1 MPHHHDP
8 LDALLDRSA
17 PAGAPD
23 DPRLRRDL
31 AAMASEARTASRP
44 RRRPGRL
51 AATAGLAALLASGAG
66 AAVAASVFDWEP
78 WAQDPDLAY
87 PFVLPSGRAC
97 EARVSVY
104 DVVSV
109 DENGA
114 LQRADPADDSAFA
127 RHLRGLDLI
136 GQIDVEASIAEVRLR
151 DTSVSFVAV
160 TPEGRLEDVPA
171 TASGPTEDDVHAA
184 AVSAALRE
192 ALIAEATAFG
202 RGDRWTTDEAILCEA
217 VAP

>member
-104 DVVSV
+104 DVVSI
-109 DENGA
+109 DENGSV
-114 LQRADPADDSAFA
+114 QRDPADDSDFA
-127 RHLRGLDLI
+127 RHLRGV
-136 GQIDVEASIAEVRLR
+136 DVVGEADVRAEVAEVRLR
-151 DTSVSFVAV
+151 DTSVSYVAV
-160 TPEGRLEDVPA
+160 TPEGHLEDVPA

-184 AVSAALRE
+184 AVSAAVRDALGEE
-192 ALIAEATAFG
+192 AAAFG
-202 RGDRWTTDEAILCEA
+202 RGDRWTTDEAVLCEA